1 MIVSLLGKA
10 NAKVSYIETWEYTG
24 RLLLQP
30 LHIINVTVF
39 YGVVKLTAGLDG
51 HVFYNGHDFALSA
64 LNEASALDD
73 C

>member
-1 MIVSLLGKA
+1 M
-10 NAKVSYIETWEYTG
+10 
-24 RLLLQP
+24 LQP

-51 HVFYNGHDFALSA
+51 HVFYNGHDLALSA